1 MRKSWSIVA
10 VLLVAALALGACSK
24 KEDDAKS
31 DESKT
36 TEAPSG
42 GALAG
47 TTVPVCSDI
56 PYPPLEDFKEGS
68 KTEFTGFD
76 VDLLTDIARR
86 AGGKVE
92 FKVTPFDGII
102 PALNAKDCDI
112 IASAMTITDERK
124 EQVLF
129 SDPYYDSKQSLV
141 VRKDDAETFKTLP
154 DLKGKVI
161 GVQSETTGQA
171 YAEKNLPEGAT
182 LKALPGSSDLFNAL
196 KAKDIDAILQDA
208 PVNAFGVKQNP
219 DFSYQQEFD
228 TDEQY
233 GFAVRKDDTETV
245 DWINAGLK
253 AARADGTYQ
262 KLYDQWMTVAK

>member
-1 MRKSWSIVA
+1 MKKSWSIVA
-10 VLLVAALALGACSK
+10 VLLVAMLALGACSK
-24 KEDDAKS
+24 KDD
-31 DESKT
+31 EVKT
-36 TEAPSG
+36 STEPSG

-56 PYPPLEDFKEGS
+56 PYPPLEDFKGDS

-76 VDLLTDIARR
+76 VDLLTDIAKR

-124 EQVLF
+124 GQVLF

-141 VRKDDAETFKTLP
+141 VRKDDADTFKTLP

-182 LKALPGSSDLFNAL
+182 LKALPGSSDLFTAL

-208 PVNAFGVKQNP
+208 PVNAWGVKQNP
-219 DFSYQQEFD
+219 EFSYQQEFD

-233 GFAVRKDDTETV
+233 GFAVRKDDTETIK
-245 DWINAGLK
+245 WINDGLK